1 MSINHEECIET
12 LEWTVERLQ
21 KLEKVEDAI
30 REYHYAL
37 DHRKHGGVA
46 QDVAFNRICD
56 VLNMHW
62 NYKYTP
68 KKKPETLPSADH
80 TWELP

>member
-1 MSINHEECIET
+1 MTINHEECIET
-12 LEWTVERLQ
+12 LKWTVERLQ

-37 DHRKHGGVA
+37 NNRKHGGVA

-62 NYKYTP
+62 SDNMRP
-68 KKKPETLPSADH
+68 KEKS
-80 TWELP
+80 